1 VSRAPSCV
9 RAGLPGR
16 AIPRTGALRALV
28 FLLLVLLSHPTFAAQ
43 PPDEVANTVAV
54 RVNGQSVSLAE
65 VESVFADSWQLI
77 QDKLRRGE
85 LRPEQRAGA
94 VREMWGVAL
103 QTAVQDALLDELGAA
118 HREEIIQSFVSR
130 SDPSVPPTR
139 MMEKFRRLEADEVRH
154 LREEMVKSAGGE
166 KELRAALARKGQ
178 TLQEWEAGLKRELFR
193 REVLY
198 MNLGY
203 IPDSPAAA
211 RAYFEAHPEK
221 FVHPDA
227 WRLRR
232 IRIPK
237 AKFTTPEAAAQ
248 AVKLIRAKV
257 TDDQSFAVVA
267 HELAYDPPY
276 DARGGLLTAGGQPY
290 QPSGTF
296 PAEERIAGTLKD
308 GEISQPVDAGEAFLI
323 VLREGF
329 RPGTKPT
336 FEEVAEQ
343 AAGLCYTDRLK
354 KKKEEFFERQ
364 KKDAFLEVLQKEPP
378 AKYLK

>member
-1 VSRAPSCV
+1 LTSRAPS
-9 RAGLPGR
+9 
-16 AIPRTGALRALV
+16 RTGALRTGAYPCRRALALA
-28 FLLLVLLSHPTFAAQ
+28 FLLLALLPGRAFPAQ

-54 RVNGQSVSLAE
+54 RVNGQAVSLAE
-65 VESVFADSWQLI
+65 VEAVFADSLQLI

-85 LRPEQRAGA
+85 LKPEQRAGA

-103 QTAVQDALLDELGAA
+103 QTAVQDALLDQLGAA
-118 HREEIIQSFVSR
+118 HREQIIQAFVSR

-139 MMEKFRRLEADEVRH
+139 MMEKFYRLEADEIRH

-166 KELRAALARKGQ
+166 KELRAALARRGQ

-211 RAYFEAHPEK
+211 KAYFDAHPDK
-221 FVHPDA
+221 FVRPDA
-227 WRLRR
+227 WRMRR

-237 AKFTTPEAAAQ
+237 AKFTTPEAAAE
-248 AVKLIRAKV
+248 AAKLIRAKV
-257 TDDQSFAVVA
+257 TEDRSFAVVA
-267 HELAYDPPY
+267 RELGYDPPY
-276 DARGGLLTAGGQPY
+276 DARGGLLTVGGQPD
-290 QPSGTF
+290 QPSGNF
-296 PAEERIAGTLKD
+296 PAEERVAAALKD
-308 GEISQPVDAGEAFLI
+308 GEISQPVDTGEAFLI

-336 FEEVAEQ
+336 FEESAEQ
-343 AAGLCYTDRLK
+343 AAALAYTDRLK
-354 KKKEEFFERQ
+354 KKKEEFFEKQ
-364 KKDAFLEVLQKEPP
+364 KKDAFIEILQKEPT